1 MTVEGTKEYNFAQ
14 IREEKAKLEAELSNL
29 KEQLNSRSAAS
40 NKIDHEALL
49 REAGISAD
57 DPLIEVEKIPALL
70 SAFEKKNEQKL
81 NHMVESAINK
91 YQSENIFSYMQADTN
106 GHYAA
111 TVTEDTLKQLLE
123 EQPEEAIALNM
134 LKDSPKL
141 HAQYAFQKCS
151 RFKKQK
157 EKDQD
162 MSARI
167 EQAAREGRRQSHGV
181 SFPSAEDKSI
191 TSLPHVQDLTRG
203 SNEAWKFAQTLKRK
217 LSY

>member
-70 SAFEKKNEQKL
+70 SAFEKKTEQKL

-91 YQSENIFSYMQADTN
+91 YQSDNIYSYM
-106 GHYAA
+106 
-111 TVTEDTLKQLLE
+111 
-123 EQPEEAIALNM
+123 
-134 LKDSPKL
+134 
-141 HAQYAFQKCS
+141 
-151 RFKKQK
+151 
-157 EKDQD
+157 
-162 MSARI
+162 
-167 EQAAREGRRQSHGV
+167 
-181 SFPSAEDKSI
+181 
-191 TSLPHVQDLTRG
+191 
-203 SNEAWKFAQTLKRK
+203 
-217 LSY
+217 